1 MIRAHWQDRI
11 EVALGLWL
19 VASPFVLALE
29 EVPAAGWVAMLAG
42 VAVVTLAVD
51 AFYYPEI
58 VEEWGNLAVGVALA
72 ASPWLLGYDAARVAM
87 VNALACGAAIAALS
101 FSTVGEIRR
110 EQRRSRAGRE
120 PAERA
125 SR

>member
-19 VASPFVLALE
+19 VASPFVLGLDR
-29 EVPAAGWVAMLAG
+29 VPAAGWAAMLAG

-58 VEEWGNLAVGVALA
+58 VEEWGNLAVGVALG
-72 ASPWLLGYDAARVAM
+72 ASPWLFGYDEVRVAM
-87 VNALACGAAIAALS
+87 ANAVACGLAIAALS
-101 FSTVGEIRR
+101 FSTVGDIRR
-110 EQRRSRAGRE
+110 EQRRSRAAGDVQGRA
-120 PAERA
+120 PH
-125 SR
+125 

>member
-19 VASPFVLALE
+19 VASPFVLGMRHQG
-29 EVPAAGWVAMLAG
+29 AAWAAMLAG

-58 VEEWGNLAVGVALA
+58 VEEWGSLALGIGLA
-72 ASPWLLGYDAARVAM
+72 ASPWLLGFQAEPAALA
-87 VNALACGAAIAALS
+87 NALACGVAIAALS
-101 FSTVGEIRR
+101 FWTVEDIQR
-110 EQRRSRAGRE
+110 EQRGSG
-120 PAERA
+120 
-125 SR
+125 S